1 MIHIFDETDAR
12 WRVAKKT
19 SGCSFQIFK
28 YDFLG
33 SFPMVFKY
41 EASAPLFC
49 RKKDLLG
56 HVSLGKVTA
65 T

>member
-1 MIHIFDETDAR
+1 MKR
-12 WRVAKKT
+12 MQGGGLQKKH
-19 SGCSFQIFK
+19 
-28 YDFLG
+28 LAA
-33 SFPMVFKY
+33 VFKSLNTIFWVPSPWY
-41 EASAPLFC
+41 LNEASAPLFC